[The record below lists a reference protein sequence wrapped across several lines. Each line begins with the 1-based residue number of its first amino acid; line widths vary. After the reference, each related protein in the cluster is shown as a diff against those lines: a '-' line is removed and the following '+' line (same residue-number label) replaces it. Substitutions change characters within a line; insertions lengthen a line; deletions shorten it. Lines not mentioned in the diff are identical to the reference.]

1 MDLIETIKEMNKEM
15 AEKFP
20 EINYGGCGK
29 SSFTLFNLLSKI
41 KGVSNVGISVTWYRD
56 NHDCGY
62 NKIRKIKITDD
73 NVMRCIDSHDWDHIM
88 VKFKYNGK
96 VYYVDPLRIVHVKD
110 LKSNNLNAHYGTV
123 NANSII
129 YIIRKSGVIW
139 NWIWTSVKKDNE
151 ARLVMKKYLRPH
163 FKKGK

>member
-1 MDLIETIKEMNKEM
+1 ML
-15 AEKFP
+15 EKFP

-29 SSFTLFNLLSKI
+29 SSFALLKCLLNI
-41 KGVSNVGISVTWYRD
+41 KGVSNAGIALSWYRD
-56 NHDCGY
+56 NHNYSY

-73 NVMRCIDSHDWDHIM
+73 NVLNCINRHDWDHIM

-110 LKSNNLNAHYGTV
+110 LKSNNLNAHYGSV
-123 NANSII
+123 SASKVVH
-129 YIIRKSGVIW
+129 IIRKSDICW
-139 NWIWTSVKKDNE
+139 NSRWTSLNQDNE

-163 FKKGK
+163 FKKGKQNVTRKV